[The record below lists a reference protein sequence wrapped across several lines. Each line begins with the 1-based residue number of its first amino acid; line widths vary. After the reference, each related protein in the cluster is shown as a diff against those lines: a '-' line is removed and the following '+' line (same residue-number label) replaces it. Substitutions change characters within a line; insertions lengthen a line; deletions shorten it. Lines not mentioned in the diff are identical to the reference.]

1 MSPITLAL
9 IVFMCVFGSALFG
22 MFLRP
27 LLPEHHLSADS
38 KEVTRIVTGLMAT
51 LAALVLGLLV
61 ASAKT
66 SFDTFNNVF
75 RQNAAK
81 VIVLDRVLAQ
91 YGQETKELRDLIRN
105 AYATR
110 IEELFPRDKSERV
123 SLDAAQETAR
133 VEGIQQRLRA
143 LTPRNDAQRA
153 LQSRALEI
161 SGEVVQA
168 RWLGVEEEANTV
180 PTPFLVVLVFWLA
193 AMFTSFG
200 LFAPR
205 NATAIAVLF
214 LGALSLAAS
223 IFLIEELNDPLHG
236 FIAISSAPMY
246 KALAFLGQ

>member
-1 MSPITLAL
+1 
-9 IVFMCVFGSALFG
+9 
-22 MFLRP
+22 
-27 LLPEHHLSADS
+27 
-38 KEVTRIVTGLMAT
+38 MAT

-66 SFDTFNNVF
+66 SFETFNNVF

-91 YGQETKELRDLIRN
+91 YGQETKELRDFIRD

-143 LTPRNDAQRA
+143 LTPRNNAQRA

-161 SGEVVQA
+161 SSEVVQGRGGWA
-168 RWLGVEEEANTV
+168 SKKKR
-180 PTPFLVVLVFWLA
+180 TPFQRHFWWCSVFWLA

-214 LGALSLAAS
+214 LGALSLTAS

-236 FIAISSAPMY
+236 FIAISSAPTC
-246 KALAFLGQ
+246 KRAQLALPSPP